1 MSTKTPPEVRKSSI
15 PYNDRSLEMAWLSAH
30 EAEYAGEWV
39 LLEGDR
45 LLAHGDD
52 PLVFR
57 EIAQAA
63 GVEIPFIVHVRKEK
77 GPFMG
82 GWM

>member
-15 PYNDRSLEMAWLSAH
+15 PYNDRSLEIAWLAAH
-30 EAEYAGEWV
+30 EDEYDGEWV

-52 PLVFR
+52 PLPFR
-57 EIAQAA
+57 EIAKAE
-63 GVEIPFIVHVRKEK
+63 GIEIPFIIHIRKET
-77 GPFMG
+77 GPSMG
-82 GWM
+82 GWL

>member
-1 MSTKTPPEVRKSSI
+1 MSTKPPPEVRKSSI
-15 PYNDRSLEMAWLSAH
+15 PYIDRSREMAWLVAH
-30 EAEYAGEWV
+30 EDEYAGEWV

-52 PLVFR
+52 PLLFR
-57 EIAQAA
+57 EIVRAE
-63 GVEIPFIVHVRKEK
+63 GIEIPFIVHVRKEK

-82 GWM
+82 GWL